1 MRGSYLFL
9 KFCPGTSDVSGFK
22 KNIVLNFNSQ
32 SYIVERIKHAVQQ
45 THIPKYSEN
54 AYFVLFQIHLPSNTY
69 QYIFQAFKKFS
80 LFKLLH

>member
-1 MRGSYLFL
+1 MFL
-9 KFCPGTSDVSGFK
+9 DLK

-54 AYFVLFQIHLPSNTY
+54 AYFILFQIHLPSNTY